1 MGHKNRTGISESA
14 NAAQARPPTVSP
26 RIVPAIDV
34 VREGRPEPFLDSRPT
49 RSSAP
54 AQWGGIALEN
64 YTVPAVFI
72 PRHEHPENFLHV
84 VLRGAVKYE
93 VCTKGRTLR
102 FTSCPGT
109 MFLLPRGTVDEVNWV
124 GPTQRMAV
132 TIHPRLLTSALDETA
147 HKAEIELTEHWNL
160 IDHHISVFQ
169 IGRAHV

>member
-1 MGHKNRTGISESA
+1 MGDQNHIGVSQST

-26 RIVPAIDV
+26 LMVPAIGV

-64 YTVPAVFI
+64 YTVPAVFM
-72 PRHEHPENFLHV
+72 PRHEHPEDFLHV
-84 VLRGAVKYE
+84 VLSGAVKYE

-102 FTSCPGT
+102 FTSRPGT
-109 MFLLPRGTVDEVNWV
+109 MFLLPRGTVDEVNWA

-132 TIHPRLLTSALDETA
+132 AMHPSLLTNALDETA
-147 HKAEIELTEHWNL
+147 HETEIELTEHW
-160 IDHHISVFQ
+160 D
-169 IGRAHV
+169 